1 MSSRAVKPD
10 CAVPVGTI
18 RAGGLE
24 RDHAGRGQADEL
36 APVHESVTL
45 SPTCGPEKIVLFG
58 NGWNEHVMPATV
70 TLELPRSSIV
80 PAAVAVSPGGG
91 PPTKSTLIAYALL
104 NPLVGTPIADGVG
117 TVVGAFPP
125 PGLDD

>member
-1 MSSRAVKPD
+1 MPAVARRMSWP
-10 CAVPVGTI
+10 PV
-18 RAGGLE
+18 
-24 RDHAGRGQADEL
+24 Q
-36 APVHESVTL
+36 VSVTL

-58 NGWNEHVMPATV
+58 NGWNEHVRPETV

-91 PPTKSTLIAYALL
+91 PPRKRTLIAYELL
-104 NPLVGTPIADGVG
+104 DPLVGAPTADGVG